1 MELINADNTTND
13 FSIARTSKFS
23 GICFDLLLY
32 FKKELLPSGSTELR
46 TNVFVVRSFALFGE
60 LGEQVEHRVNFI
72 GGI

>member
-23 GICFDLLLY
+23 GICFD
-32 FKKELLPSGSTELR
+32 
-46 TNVFVVRSFALFGE
+46 VFVVRSFALFGE